1 MRVKDIFY
9 VFTRHDVR
17 EIVPVKCSNEKK
29 LEKNPDL
36 LFYSNYRS
44 FKESNLYLHCQCFG
58 TTKTSFTLIIFC
70 PEGMHVKIR
79 INTKASPRGVTIE
92 VPDNKSRNSE
102 TLTIIN

>member
-9 VFTRHDVR
+9 VFTRHGVR

-44 FKESNLYLHCQCFG
+44 LKESNL
-58 TTKTSFTLIIFC
+58 
-70 PEGMHVKIR
+70 
-79 INTKASPRGVTIE
+79 
-92 VPDNKSRNSE
+92 
-102 TLTIIN
+102 